1 MDVWV
6 HKLHIIVA
14 AFFILY
20 DVVFLLIKKYNTT
33 FNIKICQR
41 IALWLIHTIVV
52 LFFYSVNYKGHGL
65 GEGEWLIIG
74 FVSSVIVFCNIAT
87 FFLTLKFDSAKVM
100 FIGSVILI
108 CWIVKFDF
116 TSIDLYAALL
126 VPFLFGFLSRY
137 IDRAERKSQIILAS
151 FLPIIFLIM
160 FQLYAR
166 FIHYNEQDRYPSYE
180 KIEIQEA
187 DIKEITEE

>member
-1 MDVWV
+1 MYGWL
-6 HKLHIIVA
+6 HTLHIIVA

-20 DVVFLLIKKYNTT
+20 AVGFLLIKKYKST
-33 FNIKICQR
+33 FNIKIWQR

-52 LFFYSVNYKGHGL
+52 LFFYSVNFKGHGL

-74 FVSSVIVFCNIAT
+74 LVSFVIVFCNLAS
-87 FFLTLKFDSAKVM
+87 FLLTLKFDSAKVM
-100 FIGSVILI
+100 FISSAILI

-116 TSIDLYAALL
+116 TSIDLYVALL

-137 IDRAERKSQIILAS
+137 IDRAERKPQIILAS
-151 FLPIIFLIM
+151 FLPIIFLIL

-166 FIHYNEQDRYPSYE
+166 VVHYNGQDSSPSYKE
-180 KIEIQEA
+180 IEIQEV
-187 DIKEITEE
+187 DIKEIGEE